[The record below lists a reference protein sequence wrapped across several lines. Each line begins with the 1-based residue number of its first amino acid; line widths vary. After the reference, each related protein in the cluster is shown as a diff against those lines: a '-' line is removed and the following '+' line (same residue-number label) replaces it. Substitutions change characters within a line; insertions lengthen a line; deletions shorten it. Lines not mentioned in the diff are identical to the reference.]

1 MNVSLWKMGVYLIY
15 LFSQILIL
23 AALMLTTT
31 NMIVHIVAMCLTILF
46 YFMVSFTD
54 VTLISFSPAFIL
66 RILSQTM
73 KMPKAGPKTKRII
86 RGMSAVFIVKMI
98 VSLKKLREII
108 EINHKKMFLIRRVK
122 KLSKI

>member
-1 MNVSLWKMGVYLIY
+1 MGVYLIY

-31 NMIVHIVAMCLTILF
+31 NMIIHILAMCLTILF

-66 RILSQTM
+66 PILSQTT
-73 KMPKAGPKTKRII
+73 KMPKAGPKI
-86 RGMSAVFIVKMI
+86 RRSLKGMSEAFIVKMI
-98 VSLKKLREII
+98 VSNKKLREII
-108 EINHKKMFLIRRVK
+108 EINHKKMFLIW
-122 KLSKI
+122 KLKRSLKI